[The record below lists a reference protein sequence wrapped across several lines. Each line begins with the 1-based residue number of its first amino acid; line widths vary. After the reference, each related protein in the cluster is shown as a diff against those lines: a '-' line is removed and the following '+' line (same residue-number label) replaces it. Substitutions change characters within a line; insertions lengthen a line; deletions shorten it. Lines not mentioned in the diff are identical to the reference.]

1 MKKKLFVGLLL
12 SLLLFQSVGNVS
24 QAVKI
29 VESPTEEVE
38 SVYNQAI
45 DSNKLKNWPKGPNIY
60 SESGIVMDM
69 DTGSILYGKRI
80 DDKHYPAS
88 ITKVLTALVA
98 LENCKLDSIV
108 KHSRDDVLNLESGA
122 THIGIKENEE
132 ISMKDALYA
141 ILLASANEVSNGIAS
156 NYLGGYDAFIEK
168 MNMTA
173 RELGCENSNFMNPH
187 GLHDDNHYTTAYDMA
202 LISAAAF
209 QNETFRKITNT
220 KQYTIGKTNIT
231 NEKRV
236 FQQKHKMLKSGT
248 HHYEYCVG
256 GKTGYTTKSLNT
268 LVTFATKDDMN
279 LVAVV
284 IRTHGGNANAYDDTK
299 KMLDYAFENFQKRPV
314 QVLEM
319 AHNGIAAMGEQ
330 HYLTLPGQMLP
341 VMFST
346 YEGTYEDPTDLGDKR
361 GIAKYTYNGWKVGN
375 VEYIISDMRYRE
387 IHNIEEKPVA
397 PPKQEEE
404 KSGIPKV
411 VVIVLIVLVVLILG
425 VAGLFLYVERKR
437 RELEKVRKERRRKII
452 EEWEKNRTS
461 DE

>member
-1 MKKKLFVGLLL
+1 MKKKLFAGLLA
-12 SLLLFQSVGNVS
+12 SLLLFQAMGNVS

-29 VESPTEEVE
+29 VEVPTEEVE

-45 DSNKLKNWPKGPNIY
+45 DSNKLKNWPEGPHIY

-69 DTGSILYGKRI
+69 DTGSVLYGKKI

-88 ITKVLTALVA
+88 ITKVLTALVS
-98 LENCKLDSIV
+98 LENCELDSVV

-156 NYLGGYDAFIEK
+156 NFPGGYDAFVEE
-168 MNMTA
+168 MNATA

-187 GLHDDNHYTTAYDMA
+187 GLHHDEHYTTAYDMA

-209 QNETFRKITNT
+209 QNETFQKITST

-231 NEKRV
+231 KEERT
-236 FQQKHKMLKSGT
+236 FQQKHKMLNSGS

-268 LVTFATKDDMN
+268 LVTFATKGNMN

-284 IRTHGGNANAYDDTK
+284 IRTHGGNSHAYEDTK
-299 KMLDYAFENFQKRPV
+299 KILDYAFENFQKRPV
-314 QVLEM
+314 QVPEI
-319 AHNGIAAMGEQ
+319 AHNGIAAMGKQ
-330 HYLTLPGQMLP
+330 AFLTLPNQMLP
-341 VMFST
+341 VMFSS
-346 YEGTYEDPTDLGDKR
+346 YVGTYEDPTELGDKT
-361 GIAKYTYNGWKVGN
+361 GIARYTYDGWKIGN

-387 IHNIEEKPVA
+387 IHNIEEPSIE
-397 PPKQEEE
+397 PPKSQ
-404 KSGIPKV
+404 KKDKTSNV
-411 VVIVLIVLVVLILG
+411 VWIVLIILVIVLLG
-425 VAGLFLYVERKR
+425 VVGLFLYVEQKRK
-437 RELEKVRKERRRKII
+437 ELEKVRKERRKKIL